1 MTRSQAQALTGAAA
15 SDRTI
20 VSSAVEARIDALL
33 AEMTLTEKTGQ
44 MSQVS
49 CSHVDDLSGLRQAI
63 REGRI
68 GSVLNEVDVD
78 AGNALQRLAV
88 EESRLGIPLINGRD
102 VIHGFRTI
110 FPIPLGQAASWNPEL
125 VERGARIAAVE
136 AASQGVHWTFA
147 PMIDISRDP
156 RWGRIAESLGEEP
169 HLASVLGAAM
179 VRGLQGED
187 PSAPGSIAACAKHFA
202 GYGAAEAGRDYNTV
216 VLHEQLL
223 RDVYLA
229 PFKAATEA
237 GVLTFMSAFNEING
251 VPVTGSAHLLSTI
264 LRDEWG
270 FEGFV
275 VSDWSAIA
283 ELAVHGYVV
292 DDRGAAR
299 EAVQAGVD
307 MEMTSTSYADH
318 LADLVREG
326 RVSEAMIDDAVR
338 RILRVKFVLGLF
350 DDPYTDPSAY
360 PALLNADHRAA
371 AKESAVQSVVLLKNE
386 GPVLPLDPAI
396 GQVAVLGPLA
406 DAPHEQLGTW
416 VFDGRKEDAVTPLA
430 ALRETLGDARVTYV
444 RALATSRSRD
454 TTDFEDAIAA
464 AEAADVALVFVGEE
478 AILSGEAQSRA
489 DLDLPGAQNALVE
502 AAAATGTPVV
512 LVVMAGRPLTI
523 GQPLAHADAAL
534 YAWHPGTMAGPA
546 LRDLL
551 LGETSPSGKLPA
563 TIPKMTGQ
571 VPIYLAQKNTGRPA
585 PDDPVLID
593 DIPVEAEQH
602 SVGSTSYHLD
612 AGARPLFPF
621 GYGLSYTTFV
631 YENLALSASAMPP
644 DGAIEVSVDVTNA
657 GDMAADEVV
666 QLYTRDLVGSL
677 TRPVKELKGFQ
688 RVRLEPGETRTV
700 TFTLRGE
707 DLAFHTRSGVLATE
721 PGTFHVWVGGDSEA
735 DLRAAFEVV
744 GPEPAEIPDVE

>member
-1 MTRSQAQALTGAAA
+1 M
-15 SDRTI
+15 I
-20 VSSAVEARIDALL
+20 VSPGAEARIDGLL
-33 AEMTLTEKTGQ
+33 AEMTLAEKIGQ

-49 CSHVDDLSGLRQAI
+49 CSHVEDLDDLKQAI
-63 REGRI
+63 REGRV
-68 GSVLNEVDVD
+68 GSILNEVDVD
-78 AGNALQRLAV
+78 AVNALQRLAV
-88 EESRLGIPLINGRD
+88 EESRLGIPLLNGRD

-110 FPIPLGQAASWNPEL
+110 FPIPLGQAATWNPGL

-156 RWGRIAESLGEEP
+156 RWGRIAEGLGEEP
-169 HLASVLGAAM
+169 HLASVLGAAL
-179 VRGLQGED
+179 VRGFQGED

-229 PFKAATEA
+229 PFRAAVGA

-251 VPVTGSAHLLSTI
+251 VPATGSAHLLRTI
-264 LRDEWG
+264 LREEWG
-270 FEGFV
+270 FGGFV
-275 VSDWSAIA
+275 VSDWTSIA

-318 LADLVREG
+318 LAGLVREG
-326 RVSEAMIDDAVR
+326 RVPEALLDGAVR
-338 RILRVKFVLGLF
+338 RILRVKGALGLF

-371 AKESAVQSVVLLKNE
+371 AQESALQSVVLLKNE
-386 GPVLPLDPAI
+386 GCVLPLDPDI
-396 GQVAVLGPLA
+396 RQVAVLGPLA

-416 VFDGRKEDAVTPLA
+416 VFDGRKQDAVTPLA

-444 RALATSRSRD
+444 CALATSRSHD
-454 TTDFEDAIAA
+454 TADVDAAVAA
-464 AEAADVALVFVGEE
+464 AEQADVALVFVGEE

-489 DLDLPGAQNALVE
+489 SLDLPGAQNALVE
-502 AAAATGTPVV
+502 AVAATGTPVV
-512 LVVMAGRPLTI
+512 LVVLAGRPLTI
-523 GQPLAHADAAL
+523 GQPLALADAAL

-546 LRDLL
+546 LRELL
-551 LGETSPSGKLPA
+551 FGEVSPSGKLPVTFPRMA
-563 TIPKMTGQ
+563 GQ

-593 DIPVEAEQH
+593 DIPVEAKQH

-631 YENLALSASAMPP
+631 YDDLALSAPAMPP
-644 DGAIEVSVDVTNA
+644 DGAIEVTVEVTNA
-657 GDMAADEVV
+657 GDRVADEVV

-677 TRPVKELKGFQ
+677 TRPVKELKGFR

-700 TFTLRGE
+700 AFTLRGE

-735 DLRAAFEVV
+735 VLRAVFEVV
-744 GPEPAEIPDVE
+744 APAPAEIPDVE